1 MHAPRPA
8 PRRPAPAPDSWY
20 AASLSP
26 RLPQPA
32 LDGDT
37 QADVAILGAGYT
49 GLSAALELATRGLR
63 VVVLDARG
71 VGEGA
76 SGRNGGQVLVG
87 YGCEVDTLERLV
99 GMDDARRLFDFSR
112 EGVQLVRT
120 RIEQHRINC
129 HWADGHANVPI
140 LPRQE
145 RSLRAG
151 MEHLQRHYAY
161 PMQWWGRDQLQQQLA
176 SERYRGAMFDPL
188 SGHLHPLAYTHGLAD
203 AAMAAGAL
211 LHEHTPVLEL
221 QRTPQPAL
229 RTATGTVRARH
240 VLVAGNA
247 LLKGIAPALERR
259 IMPVGTY
266 IGATAPLGAGRAR
279 ALIANNMAV
288 ADTSW
293 VLDYFRLSHD
303 HRLLFGGGA
312 SYSALPPPRL
322 QAHMTR
328 RLHAVFPQLRDAD
341 LQQVWGGYVD
351 ISANRAPHWGRLS
364 PDIYFAQGFSGHGV
378 AAANLAGQVIAEA
391 IAGQAGRLE
400 VFERLRHRPFP
411 GGRLLRTPLLVVSMA
426 LLRLRDKIW

>member
-1 MHAPRPA
+1 MTAALRPSPA
-8 PRRPAPAPDSWY
+8 PSADSWY
-20 AASLSP
+20 ADSAPP
-26 RLPQPA
+26 RVPQPA

-49 GLSAALELATRGLR
+49 GLSAALELAARGLR
-63 VVVLDARG
+63 VVVLEAAE

-87 YGCEVDTLERLV
+87 YGCEVETLEALV
-99 GMDDARRLFDFSR
+99 GVDDARRLFAFSR
-112 EGVQLVRT
+112 EGVQQVRE
-120 RIEQHRINC
+120 RIDRHGIAC
-129 HWADGHANVPI
+129 HWVAGHANVPI

-145 RSLRAG
+145 RRLRAG
-151 MEHLQRHYAY
+151 MEHLHRHYDY
-161 PMQWWGRDQLQQQLA
+161 PMQWWDRGQLQARLA
-176 SERYRGAMFDPL
+176 STRYRGAMFDPL
-188 SGHLHPLAYTHGLAD
+188 SGHLHPLAYAQGLA
-203 AAMAAGAL
+203 AAAVAAGVV
-211 LHEHTPVLEL
+211 LHERTAVLAL
-221 QRTPQPAL
+221 QRTPRPAL
-229 RTATGTVRARH
+229 RTATGTVHARQ

-247 LLKGIAPALERR
+247 LLQGIAPELESR

-266 IGATAPLGAGRAR
+266 IGATAPLGAARAQ

-312 SYSALPPPRL
+312 SYSALPPPGLR
-322 QAHMTR
+322 AGMTR
-328 RLHAVFPQLRDAD
+328 RMHAVFPQLRDVD
-341 LQQVWGGYVD
+341 LDYLWGGYVD
-351 ISANRAPHWGRLS
+351 ITANRAPHWGRLS
-364 PDIYFAQGFSGHGV
+364 PDIFFAQGFSGHGV

-411 GGRLLRTPLLVVSMA
+411 GGRWLRMPLLVASMA